1 MTSRLAPVVAGIGPD
16 RSAPA
21 VAAAAADRAHRE
33 LRPLLLVAAVEGAHD
48 PGRAHDGPWHR
59 ALARLDV
66 LRRDLTAR
74 TPATAVRTVVHTGPA
89 AEVLREESAGAA
101 VLVLG
106 TGPAAGG
113 LGPVAR
119 DLLASAACP
128 VLAVPPGAT
137 GGTDVVAGVDGTPGT
152 TAVLAAAALEA
163 GTRGC
168 PLRVVHTWHRRPGAA
183 ADPRSS
189 AAVTAA
195 VAEAERRL
203 VETQAA
209 RVHEGWPAVPVTVD
223 VREGDPVPA
232 LVGLSRD
239 AGLLVLGQARTAAG
253 PALVEAVAGHAR
265 CPVLVVPPPPPPHP
279 DDAPRRPAAVAPTR

>member
-1 MTSRLAPVVAGIGPD
+1 MTSRLAPVVAGIAPD

-21 VAAAAADRAHRE
+21 VAAAAAERAHRE
-33 LRPLLLVAAVEGAHD
+33 LRPLLLVAAVEGARD

-59 ALARLDV
+59 ALARLDA

-74 TPATAVRTVVHTGPA
+74 APAIPVRTVVHTGPA
-89 AEVLREESAGAA
+89 AEVLREESAGAE

-106 TGPAAGG
+106 TGTTAGA

-119 DLLASAACP
+119 DLLGSAACP

-137 GGTDVVAGVDGTPGT
+137 GGDEVVAGVGGTAGT

-168 PLRVVHTWHRRPGAA
+168 PLHVVHAWPGGAA
-183 ADPRSS
+183 LRG
-189 AAVTAA
+189 AAVPEA

-223 VREGDPVPA
+223 VREGDPAPA
-232 LVGLSRD
+232 LIGLSRD
-239 AGLLVLGQARTAAG
+239 AGLLVLGRARTTAG
-253 PALVEAVAGHAR
+253 PALAEAVAGHAH
-265 CPVLVVPPPPPPHP
+265 CPVLVVPPPPPPRP
-279 DDAPRRPAAVAPTR
+279 DEARRRRTAVAPAR

>member
-1 MTSRLAPVVAGIGPD
+1 MTSRLAPVVAAVGPD

-74 TPATAVRTVVHTGPA
+74 APATPVRTVVRTGPA
-89 AEVLREESAGAA
+89 SGVLREESAGAA

-106 TGPAAGG
+106 TGPPAGG

-137 GGTDVVAGVDGTPGT
+137 GGSEVVAGVEGTAGT

-168 PLRVVHTWHRRPGAA
+168 PLRVVHAWPGGGALGGAA
-183 ADPRSS
+183 VP
-189 AAVTAA
+189 AA

-203 VETQAA
+203 VETHAA

-223 VREGDPVPA
+223 VREGDPAPA
-232 LVGLSRD
+232 LVRLSRD
-239 AGLLVLGQARTAAG
+239 AGLLVLGRPRTPAG

-265 CPVLVVPPPPPPHP
+265 CPVLVVPAPPPPRP
-279 DDAPRRPAAVAPTR
+279 DDARRRRADVAPAR